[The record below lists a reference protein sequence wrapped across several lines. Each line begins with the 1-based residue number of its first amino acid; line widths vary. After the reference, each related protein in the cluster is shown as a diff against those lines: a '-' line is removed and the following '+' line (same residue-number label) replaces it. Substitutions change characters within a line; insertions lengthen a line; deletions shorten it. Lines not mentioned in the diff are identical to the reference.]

1 LDGQETDTNMISA
14 EGKTEPVDQ
23 AGADGDV
30 SRELELA
37 YKELIQYA
45 RDLRETVQREQKKAR
60 ELEAAYFDT
69 VMRLTRACEL
79 RDNETGAHI
88 NRLGEYTFL
97 VARCLDLPTE
107 QQKLLSAAAPLHDIG
122 KIGVPDSVLLKA
134 GAYTLDEFNLM
145 KQHTLIGANILAGS
159 VSPLLE
165 TAREIALTHHERFD
179 GTGYPQGL
187 GGEQIPLSGR
197 IVMLGDVYDAL
208 RSERPYKPA
217 FDHDKACGIILDGD
231 GRTMPAHFDPT
242 IHEVFRKEHHWFD
255 EIYRNTQSK

>member
-1 LDGQETDTNMISA
+1 MISA
-14 EGKTEPVDQ
+14 QGHT
-23 AGADGDV
+23 ADTQEESRV
-30 SRELELA
+30 SKELELA

-45 RDLRETVQREQKKAR
+45 RDLRETVQREQQKTR
-60 ELEAAYFDT
+60 ELEGAYFDT

-97 VARCLDLPTE
+97 VARCLGMPVD

-134 GAYTLDEFNLM
+134 GGYTTEEFNMM
-145 KQHTLIGANILAGS
+145 KQHTVIGANILAGS

-165 TAREIALTHHERFD
+165 AAREIALTHHERFD

-187 GGEQIPLSGR
+187 SGEQIPLSGR
-197 IVMLGDVYDAL
+197 IVMLADVYDAL
-208 RSERPYKPA
+208 RSQRPYKPPYE
-217 FDHDKACGIILDGD
+217 HDAACNIILNGD
-231 GRTMPAHFDPT
+231 GRTLPEHFDPT
-242 IHEVFRKEHHWFD
+242 ILDVFRSEHKWFD
-255 EIYRNTQSK
+255 EIFRNTRGK